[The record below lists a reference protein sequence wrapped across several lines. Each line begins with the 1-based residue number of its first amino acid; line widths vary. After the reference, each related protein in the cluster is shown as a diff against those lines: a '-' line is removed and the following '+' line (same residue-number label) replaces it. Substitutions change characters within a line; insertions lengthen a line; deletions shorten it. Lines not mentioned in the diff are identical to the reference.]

1 MSNILA
7 IHGDLNLIMLLGLA
21 VFGGAVG
28 AKIFQRMH
36 IPQIVGYVAIGIFL
50 GPVFGIVK
58 PEAIDSLEPF
68 NMFALGL
75 IGFLIGGELK
85 REMFTKL
92 GKQVGAI
99 LLFEGIAA
107 FLLVGIS
114 SFIVMRFF
122 FDWRMSLAVAV
133 VLGAICAA
141 TDPASTVSVLWEYK
155 TRGPLTTM
163 LTAIVALDDAL
174 ALVLYAI
181 GVSVAGVITGNE
193 GQSFIAALG
202 MSLLHVGGALVL
214 GGIAGYVLYW
224 IVDRIDDR
232 EKVLVFSVG
241 SVMVIIGLALMLEL
255 DVIIAAM
262 TLGVVLTNCKSRRAE
277 VSFKVMHQFSSPIY
291 VLFFVLVGA
300 RLQVEHLNLM
310 ILLLTAAYVIG
321 SIVGKTGGAYLGALY
336 SHAPKTVRK
345 YMGFCLYPQG
355 GIAVGLLIM
364 ASSKFAPEIASIML
378 LVVIVG
384 AFVLQIIGPVCVK
397 LGAKKAGEVGLN
409 ITEEDLIKSYKV
421 TDVMVSDV
429 PVITAGMSISEI
441 INLMSTTNS
450 YYYSVVD
457 NEKHLI
463 GSITLDGIRN
473 TFASQE
479 LNDWL
484 VALDIMEPVFGKIDS
499 GLSLT
504 DGMEIMDR
512 LHIEYAPVIA
522 ADSRLAGIL
531 DSRGVR
537 RMLSAEV
544 LERQRRADGMYMHS
558 EA

>member
-1 MSNILA
+1 
-7 IHGDLNLIMLLGLA
+7 
-21 VFGGAVG
+21 
-28 AKIFQRMH
+28 
-36 IPQIVGYVAIGIFL
+36 
-50 GPVFGIVK
+50 
-58 PEAIDSLEPF
+58 
-68 NMFALGL
+68 
-75 IGFLIGGELK
+75 
-85 REMFTKL
+85 
-92 GKQVGAI
+92 
-99 LLFEGIAA
+99 
-107 FLLVGIS
+107 
-114 SFIVMRFF
+114 
-122 FDWRMSLAVAV
+122 
-133 VLGAICAA
+133 
-141 TDPASTVSVLWEYK
+141 
-155 TRGPLTTM
+155 
-163 LTAIVALDDAL
+163 
-174 ALVLYAI
+174 
-181 GVSVAGVITGNE
+181 
-193 GQSFIAALG
+193 
-202 MSLLHVGGALVL
+202 
-214 GGIAGYVLYW
+214 
-224 IVDRIDDR
+224 
-232 EKVLVFSVG
+232 
-241 SVMVIIGLALMLEL
+241 
-255 DVIIAAM
+255 
-262 TLGVVLTNCKSRRAE
+262 
-277 VSFKVMHQFSSPIY
+277 
-291 VLFFVLVGA
+291 
-300 RLQVEHLNLM
+300 
-310 ILLLTAAYVIG
+310 
-321 SIVGKTGGAYLGALY
+321 
-336 SHAPKTVRK
+336 
-345 YMGFCLYPQG
+345 MGFCLYPQG